1 MAFQIVLN
9 ALLAII
15 WMLLANDPTVVGFV
29 VGYAIGMLF
38 LFALRRFFK
47 EPFYLRKVW
56 ATFKLLALFAKEL
69 VLSNIAVIGHILR
82 PRLNVRPGV
91 FAYRTELRSDWEI
104 TILSCLI
111 TLTPGTLTLEVSPD
125 QGTLYIHAIDI
136 RDADELK
143 AQIKGTFER
152 AIREVTR

>member
-9 ALLAII
+9 GLLAII
-15 WMLLANDPTVVGFV
+15 WMLLANDPTVVGFA

-38 LFALRRFFK
+38 LFALRRFFRR
-47 EPFYLRKVW
+47 PFYIYKIW
-56 ATFKLLALFAKEL
+56 AIAKLLGLFLKEL
-69 VLSNIAVIGHILR
+69 VLSNLTVIAHILR
-82 PRLNVRPGV
+82 PKLNVRPGV
-91 FAYRTELRSDWEI
+91 FAYRTELRSDWEV
-104 TILSCLI
+104 TLLGCLI

-143 AQIKGTFER
+143 AQIRGSFER